1 MDPHEMKTVMEQLGD
16 GFEKFKSDHAAAL
29 DAERKRVDEIEKV
42 IGRSRFT
49 GGGTLSADATA
60 ERKALA
66 KLVRTGD
73 AGEFKTY
80 SVGDDPS
87 GGYLVAPVLS
97 DTINRRV
104 FDVSPLGR
112 LARRVTIAEGDAF
125 EEPIDDGDIGATWV
139 GENSARP
146 ATTTS
151 DLRTLRVPV
160 REVYALQTV
169 TQRLLDDA
177 RFDVG
182 AWVENKIADK
192 FARTEGTA
200 FVTGDGVNRPRGL
213 LTYPT
218 TTEVD
223 GVRAWFTI
231 QHVNTGA
238 NGAFIAATTSASPAD
253 CLVDLVYALRAP
265 YRPNARF
272 LMNRRTAGVVR
283 KLKDSEGKFI
293 WADAREGQPAT
304 LLGFPVELD
313 EEMPD
318 ITTGSLSIAFG
329 DMAQAYLVV
338 EKPGARFLRDPF
350 TSKPNVLMYAY
361 RRIGGSLQNGEA
373 VKLLRFS
380 A

>member
-1 MDPHEMKTVMEQLGD
+1 VTE
-16 GFEKFKSDHAAAL
+16 
-29 DAERKRVDEIEKV
+29 
-42 IGRSRFT
+42 
-49 GGGTLSADATA
+49 

-66 KLVRTGD
+66 KMVRMGD

-97 DTINRRV
+97 ASINRRV

-112 LARRVTIAEGDAF
+112 LARRISIPEGDAF

-139 GENSARP
+139 GENDARP
-146 ATTTS
+146 ATATS
-151 DLRTLRVPV
+151 DLKYLLVSV
-160 REVYALQTV
+160 KEIYALQTV
-169 TQRLLDDA
+169 TQRLLDDS

-182 AWVENKIADK
+182 AWVEGKIADK

-200 FVTGDGVNRPRGL
+200 FITGDGVGKPRGL
-213 LTYPT
+213 LSYPST
-218 TTEVD
+218 TDVD
-223 GVRAWFTI
+223 GVRPWFTI

-238 NGAFIAATTSASPAD
+238 NGAFIAATTTASPAD

-272 LMNRRTAGVVR
+272 LMNRRTAGAVR

-313 EEMPD
+313 EQMPD
-318 ITTGSLSIAFG
+318 IATGSMSIAFG
-329 DMAQAYLVV
+329 DMAQAYMVV
-338 EKPGARFLRDPF
+338 EKPGVRLLRDPF

-361 RRIGGSLQNGEA
+361 RRVGGGLQNGEA
-373 VKLLRFS
+373 VKLLRF
-380 A
+380 AA